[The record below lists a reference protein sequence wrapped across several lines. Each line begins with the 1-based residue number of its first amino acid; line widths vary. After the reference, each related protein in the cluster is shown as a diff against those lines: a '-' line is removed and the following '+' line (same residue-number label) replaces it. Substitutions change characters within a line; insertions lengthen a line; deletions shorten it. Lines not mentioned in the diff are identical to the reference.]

1 MVLGSAASIF
11 EIEIIINEDTNNCHD
26 FGEYVCI
33 DCIIKAYGML
43 FFLKCL
49 NILIPKIEYK
59 INLVGKFQHIFP
71 VHLILDSL
79 TSSSFLLFD
88 ENCIPGLSLT
98 LANKT
103 DHESP
108 IVIEYSSKQFRF
120 QVQVSTSDWNKSF
133 NNFMFLKLNILKA
146 NKALIKRK

>member
-1 MVLGSAASIF
+1 MWSFQEINFDKKLIIIYNYELNWNSQMVLGSAASIF

-59 INLVGKFQHIFP
+59 INLVGKF
-71 VHLILDSL
+71 
-79 TSSSFLLFD
+79 
-88 ENCIPGLSLT
+88 
-98 LANKT
+98 
-103 DHESP
+103 
-108 IVIEYSSKQFRF
+108 
-120 QVQVSTSDWNKSF
+120 
-133 NNFMFLKLNILKA
+133 
-146 NKALIKRK
+146 